1 MKREPAFARTLE
13 ASWKVRQSR
22 TLSYRYSTLTN
33 FFRPRAA
40 ARQYADDTESETSA
54 FERSFAT
61 ASSTE
66 IPYKLSRLPDFRL
79 SHAWLNPDNGEEL
92 VRYNAAVVEVKL
104 CTEEVIRNGD
114 ISHHRL
120 INRVIYGMAPQVIE
134 AVQVAFAERP
144 DQQEIV
150 AIPTVNSFCCFV
162 YFERGTVPPLDP
174 AIANQGKGFQ
184 DPRGLTGWKLY
195 KNYGKRL
202 TDPLQIISGG
212 GDFFDKKNV
221 KASGELSG
229 MGGKSLIFGKAFV
242 SHWNHFVKWT
252 RSRDRFPHPEDEED

>member
-1 MKREPAFARTLE
+1 M
-13 ASWKVRQSR
+13 
-22 TLSYRYSTLTN
+22 
-33 FFRPRAA
+33 
-40 ARQYADDTESETSA
+40 
-54 FERSFAT
+54 
-61 ASSTE
+61 
-66 IPYKLSRLPDFRL
+66 
-79 SHAWLNPDNGEEL
+79 EL
-92 VRYNAAVVEVKL
+92 VCYNAAVVEVKL
-104 CTEEVIRNGD
+104 CIKEVIRNGD

-120 INRVIYGMAPQVIE
+120 INHVIYGMAPQVIE

-150 AIPTVNSFCCFV
+150 AIPTVNSFCCLA

-184 DPRGLTGWKLY
+184 DPRGLTGWKLC

-221 KASGELSG
+221 KASGELSR